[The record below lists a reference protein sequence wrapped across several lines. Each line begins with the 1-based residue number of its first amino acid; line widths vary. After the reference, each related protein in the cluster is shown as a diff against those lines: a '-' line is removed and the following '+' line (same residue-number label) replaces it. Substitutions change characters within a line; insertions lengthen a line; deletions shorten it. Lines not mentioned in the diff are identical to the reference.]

1 MKIQYDSEVDALS
14 IKFIAT
20 TVTTQHLT
28 NGIALDYDTDGHL
41 AGIEILDA
49 KEKLGSTQIFS
60 KIELENF
67 GIVSAS

>member
-1 MKIQYDSEVDALS
+1 MKIHYDSEIDAIS
-14 IKFIAT
+14 IKFIDT

-28 NGIALDYDTDGHL
+28 EGIALDYDADGHL

-49 KEKLGSTQIFS
+49 KQKLGSTQIFN

-67 GIVSAS
+67 GIT